1 MGASSE
7 KEQSDEKNDPRHESL
22 LSVAGIL
29 AGLMSADAAALSGS
43 IRVVAAGMGT
53 AGAMLG
59 ASDARGAG
67 PSKSSPSKPVRCSD
81 NIVSN
86 SVAGIA
92 ASGMAKCERVD
103 PLAED
108 VGPAVR
114 PTLVGGRLWEP
125 LGDTTVAS
133 LVVTAAGPML
143 LPLIAAIGAEAVVAS
158 GAPSALVC
166 MERTPCQ
173 LS

>member
-1 MGASSE
+1 MVG
-7 KEQSDEKNDPRHESL
+7 
-22 LSVAGIL
+22 VV
-29 AGLMSADAAALSGS
+29 SAVGAALSGS
-43 IRVVAAGMGT
+43 NRSVASGMG
-53 AGAMLG
+53 AVGAMLG
-59 ASDARGAG
+59 ASEARGAG
-67 PSKSSPSKPVRCSD
+67 ASKSSPSKPVRCSD

-92 ASGMAKCERVD
+92 ASGMATCERVD

-114 PTLVGGRLWEP
+114 PTLVGGRLSGA

-166 MERTPCQ
+166 MERTPCP